1 MDLSDEERAAMEAV
15 LKAAINYAARIEY
28 ATDLIE
34 RGSGH
39 LSTQDKEEIIERDSE
54 CAHALVEAVRRYRA
68 LNDKR
73 SSHAQANIH
82 NHPQRLDDLR
92 RES

>member
-1 MDLSDEERAAMEAV
+1 MDLTEEERSAMEAA
-15 LKAAINYAARIEY
+15 LKAAIAYAARIEY

-39 LSTQDKEEIIERDSE
+39 LSTQDEEEIIERDSE

-68 LNDKR
+68 LNDRRGKHGAR
-73 SSHAQANIH
+73 STGN
-82 NHPQRLDDLR
+82 
-92 RES
+92 

>member
-1 MDLSDEERAAMEAV
+1 MELSQEEIAAMTDV
-15 LKAAINYAARIEY
+15 LTAAIKYAARIEY

-39 LSTQDKEEIIERDSE
+39 LSNDEEEEIIEEDSK
-54 CAHALVEAVRRYRA
+54 CAHALVAAVRKYRA

-73 SSHAQANIH
+73 GRIRPA
-82 NHPQRLDDLR
+82 L
-92 RES
+92 